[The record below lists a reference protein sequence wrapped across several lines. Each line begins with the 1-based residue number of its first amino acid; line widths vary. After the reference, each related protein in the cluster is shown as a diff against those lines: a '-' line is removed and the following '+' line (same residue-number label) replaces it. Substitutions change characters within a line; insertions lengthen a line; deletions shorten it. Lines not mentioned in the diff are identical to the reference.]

1 MQIHNLTH
9 EQVEMLD
16 KIWEF
21 DTLEQIEE
29 FKRSLPLKRYRQQV
43 DNLMELIRLQMI
55 DDDLEENS
63 DLTIAQ
69 KMLDKFVKIS

>member
-63 DLTIAQ
+63 DLTIA
-69 KMLDKFVKIS
+69 